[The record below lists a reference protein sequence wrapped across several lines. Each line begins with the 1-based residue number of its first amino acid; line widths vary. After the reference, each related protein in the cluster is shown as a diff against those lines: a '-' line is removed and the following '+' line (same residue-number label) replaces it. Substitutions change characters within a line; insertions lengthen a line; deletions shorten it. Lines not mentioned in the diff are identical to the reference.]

1 MSPRKIFWKTRFFWK
16 VNPVTVALARL
27 FSHLMKPLQVNSL
40 GECMN
45 GVVHDISANQASRG
59 WAFHTVK
66 QINQWQWCRA
76 VGKSVEKNPL
86 AFCKSEEKNPPRIV
100 LLGYFSFLL
109 IQKGKQCRR
118 SPWRRFPLRWPFL
131 VSSQKWGKMNKGS
144 FQGTAVGRGA
154 VHDSHHWPIFL
165 GFCESKQSVIVM

>member
-1 MSPRKIFWKTRFFWK
+1 MSPRKIFWKTQFFWK

-76 VGKSVEKNPL
+76 VGKSVEKKPL
-86 AFCKSEEKNPPRIV
+86 AFCKSEEKTPPV
-100 LLGYFSFLL
+100 LCCLVTFLSYWYKRENNAEDHL
-109 IQKGKQCRR
+109 EEDSHFVGPSWWVARNEEKWTKAPSKGQQWEGVQC
-118 SPWRRFPLRWPFL
+118 
-131 VSSQKWGKMNKGS
+131 M
-144 FQGTAVGRGA
+144 TA
-154 VHDSHHWPIFL
+154 HHWPIFL